1 LPFSSIVLNIL
12 FPKRL
17 LIEAKKPHRVTYAN
31 AAFSHGMLGDQT
43 NMHRWVEQ
51 QNSPE
56 SQQIHLRTL
65 DSVIQD
71 VFVNAPVVVYPVL
84 GSGKVSHYLVEAV
97 PTHVVPATTTTTTE
111 GASSQTTKPTMILE
125 TTQQQKQQ
133 QHSSDLESFLSQT
146 VG

>member
-1 LPFSSIVLNIL
+1 
-12 FPKRL
+12 
-17 LIEAKKPHRVTYAN
+17 
-31 AAFSHGMLGDQT
+31 MLGDQT

-71 VFVNAPVVVYPVL
+71 VFCNAPVVVYPVL

-97 PTHVVPATTTTTTE
+97 PTHVVPATTTTE
-111 GASSQTTKPTMILE
+111 GATTQPTMILQK
-125 TTQQQKQQ
+125 TQQYQQKQQ
-133 QHSSDLESFLSQT
+133 QHPCDLESFLSQT